1 MANDEEKLELPIVDM
16 ITIATATNKFSDTNK
31 IGEGGFRPIYIGGY
45 MSPEYAID
53 GLFSM
58 KSNVFS
64 FGVIILEIMSGKR
77 NRIFRHSDH
86 DLNLLGRTWNLWT
99 EERAFELL
107 DPMMEGSFP
116 MSKVL
121 RCIQVGLLCM
131 QKCPEDRP
139 MMSSVFLMLVS
150 DSAILP
156 QPKQPGFYIERTR
169 FDYPTNT
176 MLPSIKLGL
185 EWRTGLYHF
194 LTSWKSCDDPS
205 TGEYFYRMDPSGLP
219 QSFLYKGPTQLW
231 RTGPWIGDK
240 WSGIAEI
247 ISTTTK
253 DFSWKDSGHCGEIC
267 CGHLPSD
274 YLLFG
279 NDKEK
284 KSHAILRYL
293 ACAFPGVADHWGIH
307 LIYSK
312 GQRSNQCWIGITLIY
327 AVVQLLLKV
336 KNYFFAGKLSIVR
349 VEVVDSLSSSPF
361 KEREEQEQE
370 ELTR

>member
-1 MANDEEKLELPIVDM
+1 MLVYD
-16 ITIATATNKFSDTNK
+16 
-31 IGEGGFRPIYIGGY
+31 GY

-156 QPKQPGFYIERTR
+156 QPKQPGFYIERSSIKTH
-169 FDYPTNT
+169 DQSLLKST
-176 MLPSIKLGL
+176 PSINEVTMTCLAAQPKQPKQPG
-185 EWRTGLYHF
+185 
-194 LTSWKSCDDPS
+194 
-205 TGEYFYRMDPSGLP
+205 FYIERSSIKTHD
-219 QSFLYKGPTQLW
+219 QS
-231 RTGPWIGDK
+231 
-240 WSGIAEI
+240 
-247 ISTTTK
+247 
-253 DFSWKDSGHCGEIC
+253 
-267 CGHLPSD
+267 
-274 YLLFG
+274 
-279 NDKEK
+279 
-284 KSHAILRYL
+284 
-293 ACAFPGVADHWGIH
+293 
-307 LIYSK
+307 
-312 GQRSNQCWIGITLIY
+312 
-327 AVVQLLLKV
+327 LLKSTP
-336 KNYFFAGKLSIVR
+336 SIN
-349 VEVVDSLSSSPF
+349 EVTMTCLAA
-361 KEREEQEQE
+361 R
-370 ELTR
+370 